1 MSTISTHVLDVSL
14 GKPAAGVPVLIQRV
28 RDPKGDDSHD
38 LRDVTIGAGTT
49 DADGRLRDFLT
60 AGDLLTQGVYRLRFD
75 VAEYFRITSRE
86 TFYPEIAVLFRVGA
100 AEEHYH
106 VPVLISPFG
115 YTTYR
120 GT

>member
-28 RDPKGDDSHD
+28 RDPRGDDAHD

-60 AGDLLTQGVYRLRFD
+60 ASGLLTQGVYRLRFD